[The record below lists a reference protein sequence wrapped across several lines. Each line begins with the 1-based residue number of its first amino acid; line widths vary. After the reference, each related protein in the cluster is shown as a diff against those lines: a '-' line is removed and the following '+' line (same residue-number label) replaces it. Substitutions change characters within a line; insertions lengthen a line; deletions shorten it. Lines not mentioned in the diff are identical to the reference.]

1 MDSLPSLTAE
11 LDALSRTAEK
21 RIHAQPRVT
30 RAKLTAETRA
40 IFQKYAQHGTQARL
54 RHNVKAFLERGE
66 EGLKFAEAST
76 PGTPARSASSQPI
89 RWSEQAG
96 PSSPGGRVEG
106 VSRPESRTVDVDSTD
121 LVPPPPQGLDF
132 HLDRSFLLN
141 ADTTIPV
148 DLLECV
154 DRVFGLYAQEA
165 KLLLSHHCAKYG
177 NEAIFRAGIRELV
190 MR

>member
-1 MDSLPSLTAE
+1 
-11 LDALSRTAEK
+11 
-21 RIHAQPRVT
+21 
-30 RAKLTAETRA
+30 
-40 IFQKYAQHGTQARL
+40 
-54 RHNVKAFLERGE
+54 
-66 EGLKFAEAST
+66 
-76 PGTPARSASSQPI
+76 
-89 RWSEQAG
+89 
-96 PSSPGGRVEG
+96 
-106 VSRPESRTVDVDSTD
+106 VDVDSTD

-132 HLDRSFLLN
+132 HLDRSFLIN